1 MVKVI
6 NMSSII
12 SQNKTS
18 TRIECLLIYVNR
30 MNMTNRVTII
40 DMMTSF
46 QFFSKAYA
54 TIDINNPATIKMLST
69 DLKGEPPYIVSNM
82 IRRININIP
91 IIINVPLAIFK

>member
-30 MNMTNRVTII
+30 MNMTNRVRMVKAMTFTII
-40 DMMTSF
+40 C
-46 QFFSKAYA
+46 
-54 TIDINNPATIKMLST
+54 L
-69 DLKGEPPYIVSNM
+69 
-82 IRRININIP
+82 
-91 IIINVPLAIFK
+91 